1 MSSLAEVVKAIRETN
16 DAEARRKEAADKV
29 AIANENKKFDD
40 LTETLKKTSDESKR
54 AQIEANIALI
64 QETRAAR
71 KANEDNRSTA
81 KKNLDENKQGLD
93 ILRKQIED
101 NGGKAEANLNFQK
114 AANKIRREEL
124 ALQKQSATN
133 PSERKELAKEQRKAQ
148 FEAVKLAFAP
158 VTGRISNLLG
168 AIKGFANIQTGIP
181 GITLGRLGLLVL
193 IPFIIKFLNSEK
205 WQEIKQFLIEN
216 FDTAVENT
224 VSSIKTVVTQIQSFS
239 KKFLELGN
247 DIFNLVKNPTFENL
261 KNLFTGDSGTLI
273 VALIALKA
281 ILNPLSSLKLLRGA
295 VTGFVGAIGGV
306 ARGLNLAA
314 GNLGAPVD
322 AQGRRLVKD
331 PSGKVRIAAGQGKE
345 SGQLAKV
352 AKGTFSKAALA
363 ARFAGPAG
371 LLITGAIGVF
381 SGATSAIEKYKETG
395 EVDEAAKS
403 FIGGFAESLSFGFL
417 KEDTVVNAIEDT
429 ARELG
434 IVGETAAERIQR
446 LNAKIAAANDRIAR
460 SEAGEN
466 VYTGFE
472 SSGIRRDQLRILQL
486 QTRLRRLQG
495 GGANMS
501 GMQVREAGGMLG
513 AGQMALV
520 GEKGPEFIMARS
532 PMQVFSEART
542 DQLGMVALNRLMGG
556 GNGGGGGGTM
566 FLNTGSNVQNVN
578 KQTIVTPI
586 VDQDP
591 VIRQVSRSIMA

>member
-133 PSERKELAKEQRKAQ
+133 PSERKEIAKEQRKAQ

-205 WQEIKQFLIEN
+205 WKEIKQFLIEN
-216 FDTAVENT
+216 FDKAVENT
-224 VSSIKTVVTQIQSFS
+224 VSSIKVVVSQIKSFS

-247 DIFNLVKNPTFENL
+247 DMFNLVKNPTFENL
-261 KNLFTGDSGTLI
+261 KKLFTGDSGTLI

-306 ARGLNLAA
+306 ARGLNMAA
-314 GNLGAPVD
+314 GTLGSPVD
-322 AQGRRLVKD
+322 AQGRRLVQD
-331 PSGKVRIAAGQGKE
+331 ASGKTRVAAGQKGG
-345 SGQLAKV
+345 GQLAKI

-381 SGATSAIEKYKETG
+381 SGATSAIEKYKATG

-466 VYTGFE
+466 VYKGFE

-486 QTRLRRLQG
+486 QTRLRRLEG

-591 VIRQVSRSIMA
+591 VIREVGRSLAM

>member
-133 PSERKELAKEQRKAQ
+133 PSERKEIAKEQRKAQ

-205 WQEIKQFLIEN
+205 WKEIKQFLIEN
-216 FDTAVENT
+216 FDKAVENT
-224 VSSIKTVVTQIQSFS
+224 VSSIKVVVSQIKSFS

-247 DIFNLVKNPTFENL
+247 DMFNLVKNPTFENL
-261 KNLFTGDSGTLI
+261 KKLFTGDSGTLI

-306 ARGLNLAA
+306 ARGLNMAA
-314 GNLGAPVD
+314 GTLGSPVD
-322 AQGRRLVKD
+322 AQGRRLVQD
-331 PSGKVRIAAGQGKE
+331 ASGKTRVAAGQKGG
-345 SGQLAKV
+345 GQLAKI

-381 SGATSAIEKYKETG
+381 SGATSAIEKYKATG

-466 VYTGFE
+466 VYKGFE

-486 QTRLRRLQG
+486 QTRLRRLEG